1 MELVFEPFRDGID
14 KQGQERENEG
24 IAADN
29 PEHVEASEGVDRGEP
44 FGGRVCGNVFVP
56 GFSGGGFH
64 DSSPVLRGEAT
75 PLQVHNVTH
84 PEHLRPRL
92 TFLWRTAPSPW
103 RTAPAGSIVSTSLWM
118 SSTSGRLP
126 ISRKADRV
134 AWSCFEGHDP
144 QDPCRRW
151 PPIRFTARE
160 VEHVLDLLGP
170 VRVQEGIHTWSS
182 HHSGFWQGFYWQPL
196 LASKGRNRA
205 VRDLVER
212 VPDLPWS

>member
-1 MELVFEPFRDGID
+1 MGQGEFEGVALDQHAEHPEQQDSAHEPDVETLPILLLSPGAGPFCERKGQGNAADKEKERHDQVPGGKPLPLHMMELVFEPFRDGID

-44 FGGRVCGNVFVP
+44 FGGRVFGNVFVP

-84 PEHLRPRL
+84 SEHLRGRGRP
-92 TFLWRTAPSPW
+92 FLWRTAPSPW

-134 AWSCFEGHDP
+134 A
-144 QDPCRRW
+144 
-151 PPIRFTARE
+151 
-160 VEHVLDLLGP
+160 
-170 VRVQEGIHTWSS
+170 
-182 HHSGFWQGFYWQPL
+182 
-196 LASKGRNRA
+196 
-205 VRDLVER
+205 
-212 VPDLPWS
+212 